1 MNLIMNSKKKEQV
14 VFQLPDIGC
23 SFQQLLYGVTYGN
36 VPVSD
41 VDTQNPQYNR
51 DATVS
56 RFREC

>member
-1 MNLIMNSKKKEQV
+1 MNSKKKEQV
-14 VFQLPDIGC
+14 VFQLPRYWLFFPTTAVWC
-23 SFQQLLYGVTYGN
+23 HLWKC

-51 DATVS
+51 DPTAS

>member
-1 MNLIMNSKKKEQV
+1 MNSKKNKNK
-14 VFQLPDIGC
+14 LCSNCPDIGC